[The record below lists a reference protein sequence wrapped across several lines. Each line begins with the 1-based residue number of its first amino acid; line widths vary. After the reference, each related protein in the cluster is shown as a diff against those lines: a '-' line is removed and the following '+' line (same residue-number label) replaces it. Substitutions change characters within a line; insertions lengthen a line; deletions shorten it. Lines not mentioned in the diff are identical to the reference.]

1 MVNVI
6 LMVFILARGI
16 TPEAECCRTSSHLI
30 EPVSGV
36 IRSPGSAL
44 HSPRSG
50 DLLPVSGI
58 RSLVRP
64 PDPELH
70 ANI

>member
-1 MVNVI
+1 MVHVI

-30 EPVSGV
+30 EPVSG
-36 IRSPGSAL
+36 
-44 HSPRSG
+44 
-50 DLLPVSGI
+50 I
-58 RSLVRP
+58 RSLVRS
-64 PDPELH
+64 PDPEWQ